1 MKKESYRDCATNA
14 FRLWAALGK
23 PTYAEVIA
31 RVEQLGDENEIAVHM
46 GGLYD
51 ILACE
56 RVWNRLM
63 SEKPYICD
71 CVEYVYM
78 HEPNRGIRYREIG
91 SLVLRF
97 SVENHVSERQVWNW
111 LAEAREEYAVARGMR
126 IESNE
131 DFLRAYG
138 AKRLQ

>member
-23 PTYAEVIA
+23 PTYSEAMERISA
-31 RVEQLGDENEIAVHM
+31 LGDEREIARHM

-56 RVWNRLM
+56 REWGVLM
-63 SEKPYICD
+63 ESKPYICD
-71 CVEYVYM
+71 CVEFVYM

-97 SVENHVSERQVWNW
+97 SVERCVSERQVWNW
-111 LAEAREEYAVARGMR
+111 LAEAREEYAIARGMR

-131 DFLRAYG
+131 EFLRAYG
-138 AKRLQ
+138 FRVNR